1 MNVEQDD
8 IAALQQVLNGL
19 TAPDLQQVYTHL
31 LAASRMH
38 LAAFQSC
45 SADQRQHTATGR
57 APVVG
62 ARPR

>member
-1 MNVEQDD
+1 MP
-8 IAALQQVLNGL
+8 
-19 TAPDLQQVYTHL
+19 APDLQQVYTHL

-57 APVVG
+57 APTTG
-62 ARPR
+62 ARPC